1 MIFQSTEIDY
11 PVSNRL
17 LTAFLPAEKFSLK
30 KPSHLSYLLKFNNL
44 KWTFHV

>member
-1 MIFQSTEIDY
+1 MIFKYNEIDY
-11 PVSNRL
+11 PISNRL

-44 KWTFHV
+44 K